1 MEVVGALITN
11 PTAEDFRNVTTLR
24 GTLADGTIVSI
35 SGTLTGPKM
44 VQKIIGVN
52 GFDLEVPLSQHMA
65 FLSYVDRPG
74 VIGAFGRLLG
84 DAGVNIAGMQVSRN
98 EQGGSALVVLT
109 LDSEIPAEV
118 LTAIGNEVNATL
130 ARVAD
135 LDD

>member
-1 MEVVGALITN
+1 
-11 PTAEDFRNVTTLR
+11 
-24 GTLADGTIVSI
+24 
-35 SGTLTGPKM
+35 
-44 VQKIIGVN
+44 
-52 GFDLEVPLSQHMA
+52 MA

>member
-1 MEVVGALITN
+1 
-11 PTAEDFRNVTTLR
+11 
-24 GTLADGTIVSI
+24 
-35 SGTLTGPKM
+35 
-44 VQKIIGVN
+44 
-52 GFDLEVPLSQHMA
+52 MA

-84 DAGVNIAGMQVSRN
+84 DAGVNIAGMQVSRDSA
-98 EQGGSALVVLT
+98 GRRGSRGAHPRLP
-109 LDSEIPAEV
+109 EIPAEV